1 MIFKEFL
8 VNWLPM
14 TWLKH
19 IAMLMLSLSIAVAG
33 FPAQAK
39 PECPMA
45 KMQMQHTQQMDMQS
59 MKDCKGCDKM
69 AKHEPK
75 KNGCCGDLACAAKC
89 SAMSGGIS
97 MNLPTVKADMP
108 SVSGQMKRLYPADAA
123 IASRHLNTQERP
135 PKSLS

>member
-1 MIFKEFL
+1 
-8 VNWLPM
+8 M

-33 FPAQAK
+33 FPAQAEVK

-45 KMQMQHTQQMDMQS
+45 KMMQMEHAQQMDMQG

-69 AKHEPK
+69 AKQEQQK
-75 KNGCCGDLACAAKC
+75 KNGCCDDAACNAKC

-97 MNLPTVKADMP
+97 MNLPTYKDELPAI
-108 SVSGQMKRLYPADAA
+108 GEQANRLYPADAA
-123 IASRHLNTQERP
+123 IASAHLNAQERP
-135 PKSLS
+135 PKSLA

>member
-1 MIFKEFL
+1 
-8 VNWLPM
+8 M

-45 KMQMQHTQQMDMQS
+45 AKMQMQQMDMQG
-59 MKDCKGCDKM
+59 MEDCEGCDKM
-69 AKHEPK
+69 AKQEQK
-75 KNGCCGDLACAAKC
+75 KSGCCDDATCNAKC
-89 SAMSGGIS
+89 SAMNSGIS
-97 MNLPTVKADMP
+97 MNLPTYKAELP
-108 SVSGQMKRLYPADAA
+108 AIGEQANRLYPADASL
-123 IASRHLNTQERP
+123 ASAYLNSQERP